1 MLPWTNPMVI
11 MEFKEIYDISI
22 LIGKEDVC
30 YPGDA
35 SYSREEVSSIQNGA
49 AYNLSTLT
57 LSSHTGTHIDAP
69 AHFLNGAKTIERY
82 PAGYFVIPA
91 HVVEV
96 DDKESIKPN
105 SLKSLE
111 IRRDEALL
119 FKTFNSN
126 NGLSC
131 SGSFSE
137 KYVYMSEAAARLC
150 IDLKVRLVGIDY
162 ISIDR
167 YSDNTAPVH
176 RILLRN
182 DVLILEGI
190 DLKGVPS
197 GRYVLFC
204 PPLKLMGGEASP
216 VRALLL
222 R

>member
-1 MLPWTNPMVI
+1 MAI
-11 MEFKEIYDISI
+11 MELKEIYDISI
-22 LIGKEDVC
+22 LMGKEDVC

-35 SYSREEVSSIQNGA
+35 PYSRKEISSIQKDA

-57 LSSHTGTHIDAP
+57 LSAHSGTHIDAP
-69 AHFLNGAKTIERY
+69 AHFLKGAKTIDRY

-105 SLKSLE
+105 SLKNLE
-111 IRRDEALL
+111 IMRSEALL
-119 FKTFNSN
+119 FKTFNSMS
-126 NGLSC
+126 GLSR

-137 KYVYMSEAAARLC
+137 KYVYMSETAAHLC
-150 IDLKVRLVGIDY
+150 IDLEVRLVGIDY
-162 ISIDR
+162 FSIDR
-167 YSDNTAPVH
+167 FSDDTAPVH
-176 RILLRN
+176 LMLLRN

-190 DLKGVPS
+190 DLKSVPAGS
-197 GRYVLFC
+197 YTLFC